1 MEFLVPVLF
10 LVENNK
16 LKFNHQVDILRTKA
30 AKPQI
35 RPEMRIR
42 LPARYV

>member
-1 MEFLVPVLF
+1 MEVLVPVLF

-16 LKFNHQVDILRTKA
+16 LKKNHQVDISRTKG
-30 AKPQI
+30 AKPRI
-35 RPEMRIR
+35 LLEMRIR